1 MNKRSF
7 KKFPAY
13 IKYIPKIPK
22 IISLIKNWSFY
33 FLNWLCITNRNTTY
47 YFRNGY
53 KIKTIEG
60 VDTCTINGVFIT
72 EQYKKP
78 FENTNYCDCPIVIDL
93 GANIGAFSLYTK
105 MKIPDA
111 KIFCY
116 EPVPKNFDVLSR
128 NIKINNLKGVIAYCL
143 GVGGKEGETILYL
156 EDSVSHS
163 IFLDVG
169 QKKRKNNINIT
180 CTTLEKVFQD
190 NKIDIC
196 DILKIDTEG
205 AEYETLY
212 NCPQNILKKIKKII
226 LECHTI
232 QSFEDYNKKSME
244 KFLINNGFL
253 IKGIDKNI
261 IYAVNKNN

>member
-7 KKFPAY
+7 NRFFTY

-22 IISLIKNWSFY
+22 IVSLMRNWPLYS
-33 FLNWLCITNRNTTY
+33 LNWLHVIDKKATY

-53 KIKTIEG
+53 KIETIEG
-60 VDTCTINGVFIT
+60 IDACTINGVFVL

-78 FENTNYCDCPIVIDL
+78 FENTDHRTHPTVIDL

-105 MKIPDA
+105 TNIPNA

-116 EPVPKNFDVLSR
+116 EPVPKNFNVLSR
-128 NIKINNLKGVIAYCL
+128 NIKINNLKNITAYCL
-143 GVGGKEGETILYL
+143 GVDKKEGRRSLYL

-163 IFLDVG
+163 VFLDTG
-169 QKKRKNNINIT
+169 LKKEEQYIVIT
-180 CTTLEKVFQD
+180 CVTLEKVFRD

-205 AEYETLY
+205 SEYEILY
-212 NCPQNILKKIKKII
+212 NCPEDILKRIKK
-226 LECHTI
+226 L
-232 QSFEDYNKKSME
+232 Y
-244 KFLINNGFL
+244 
-253 IKGIDKNI
+253 
-261 IYAVNKNN
+261 